1 VPSPTGRPV
10 CSSRMI
16 SVSLARR
23 AEVEKNKLN
32 KEVFCAQSF
41 AISVAM
47 IGSKGVGL
55 LEYSFQPDTF
65 EDHRLAAPRAVR
77 QFGFVAWQPLQSL
90 PRDTQTLRRSSPL
103 IAPVT
108 LSTWPDRMRSART
121 RPHTEPGSGVR
132 ISARS
137 GQSMALLLRR
147 RSSLT
152 QRHACLLD
160 ADRSKTRH
168 WFARWAVI
176 PGLGG
181 KCTHSRSRDAETPV
195 NVARAW
201 RGAAISFCDDV
212 TRVRMV
218 FPSHHRGGQ

>member
-1 VPSPTGRPV
+1 
-10 CSSRMI
+10 MI

-108 LSTWPDRMRSART
+108 LTTFPAGQDALCTNVTSYGARIRGSDFSTVWAKHGIAVAEKIIPDAKARM
-121 RPHTEPGSGVR
+121 
-132 ISARS
+132 
-137 GQSMALLLRR
+137 
-147 RSSLT
+147 
-152 QRHACLLD
+152 
-160 ADRSKTRH
+160 
-168 WFARWAVI
+168 FA
-176 PGLGG
+176 
-181 KCTHSRSRDAETPV
+181 
-195 NVARAW
+195 
-201 RGAAISFCDDV
+201 
-212 TRVRMV
+212 
-218 FPSHHRGGQ
+218 